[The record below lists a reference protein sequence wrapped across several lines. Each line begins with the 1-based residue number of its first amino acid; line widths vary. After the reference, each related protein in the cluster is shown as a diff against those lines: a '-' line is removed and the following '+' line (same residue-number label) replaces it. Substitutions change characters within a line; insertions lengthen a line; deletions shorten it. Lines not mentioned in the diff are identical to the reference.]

1 MTLLPLEL
9 MLVVTW
15 STIVTWCWCLFDGCD
30 CCWTFPFPASTCALV
45 LKAGGGAGAGAA
57 DIEPFSAASA
67 SLAAAT
73 MGSAAEALTCM
84 FVILLAARAAVAAV
98 PVLGRTWLSQ
108 YMNSRACWNIY
119 KSVIP

>member
-9 MLVVTW
+9 LLVVTW

-30 CCWTFPFPASTCALV
+30 CCWTFPFPVSTCTFV
-45 LKAGGGAGAGAA
+45 LKAGGAGAA
-57 DIEPFSAASA
+57 DIDPFSAASA

-73 MGSAAEALTCM
+73 MGSAADALTCM

-108 YMNSRACWNIY
+108 S
-119 KSVIP
+119 